1 MISNHTLALL
11 VSPFL
16 IMTANTWPHR
26 LEAQELGSPAKS
38 MEMQGSQMTKDHM
51 VSPDLMIPGMD
62 PANGRRLFAS
72 KGCVVCHSVNGVGG
86 TDAAP
91 LDAAT
96 MGGMINPFDFVASMW
111 AGARPMIDLQDE
123 ELGGQVEFTG
133 RELADIIG
141 FVHNADE
148 QKNFSEADIPPIIKA
163 AIAKMQQGE
172 GGEQEENKDG
182 MSKMKPESGNSGN

>member
-1 MISNHTLALL
+1 
-11 VSPFL
+11 
-16 IMTANTWPHR
+16 
-26 LEAQELGSPAKS
+26 
-38 MEMQGSQMTKDHM
+38 
-51 VSPDLMIPGMD
+51 
-62 PANGRRLFAS
+62 
-72 KGCVVCHSVNGVGG
+72 
-86 TDAAP
+86 
-91 LDAAT
+91 

-148 QKNFSEADIPPIIKA
+148 QKNFSEADIPPKIKS

-182 MSKMKPESGNSGN
+182 MSKMKPESGNSGTRR